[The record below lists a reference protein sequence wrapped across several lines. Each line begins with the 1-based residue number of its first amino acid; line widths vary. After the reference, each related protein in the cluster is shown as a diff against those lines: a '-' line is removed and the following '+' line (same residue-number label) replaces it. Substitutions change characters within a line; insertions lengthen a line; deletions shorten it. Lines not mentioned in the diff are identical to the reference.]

1 MQSIINFEHQF
12 TELNA
17 FQFGETKVKEEK
29 EGKTHLLE
37 QLQTTLDLEKLLS
50 IFAKEA
56 SKYADFSGLYF
67 KKDDISASTPGSS
80 RGKAE
85 RQFELRANNEF
96 IGLLTYTLK
105 KPISLSH
112 FHNLKALHKL
122 LVYPIRNALEYKK
135 AMSLAM
141 QDGLTNLGNRRYFDE
156 QLKRA
161 MHHANRHNH
170 HVGLIIGDLNKFKAI
185 NDTHG
190 HLVGDE
196 CLIHLAKKIKLCL
209 RRSTDIGCR
218 YGGEEFCL
226 ILPETDEAGAKAL
239 AEELRILICTE
250 AVKHQGMTI
259 DLTVSCG
266 ITTYKHQAECTT
278 DSLFDAADKGL
289 YLAKENGRN
298 QVQVYDLNELL
309 YPREQEE

>member
-1 MQSIINFEHQF
+1 MQSLITFEHQF
-12 TELNA
+12 SDFNS
-17 FQFGETKVKEEK
+17 FQFGETKIQEEK

-67 KKDDISASTPGSS
+67 KKDDISASTPGST

-141 QDGLTNLGNRRYFDE
+141 QDGLTKLGNRRYFDE

-170 HVGLIIGDLNKFKAI
+170 HVGLIVCDLNKFKAV
-185 NDTHG
+185 NDNHG
-190 HLVGDE
+190 HAIGDE
-196 CLIHLAKKIKLCL
+196 VLVQFSNAL
-209 RRSTDIGCR
+209 RACVRDS
-218 YGGEEFCL
+218 
-226 ILPETDEAGAKAL
+226 
-239 AEELRILICTE
+239 
-250 AVKHQGMTI
+250 
-259 DLTVSCG
+259 
-266 ITTYKHQAECTT
+266 
-278 DSLFDAADKGL
+278 DSLFRFGGDEFAILIEEATDQSLQILESRIVKAVKDNALLSKYSVSCSLGSTYMNRADTEQTFFERADQTL
-289 YLAKENGRN
+289 YRKKMNMHRQLS
-298 QVQVYDLNELL
+298 VV
-309 YPREQEE
+309 